1 MDHPEA
7 PESSAKEGRGRPSK
21 TIPVTLNL
29 NMSDHSNLST
39 SQLRMMRRTGE
50 DVSRERVVSE
60 ALQCLLKS
68 FSSQE

>member
-1 MDHPEA
+1 METQEA
-7 PESSAKEGRGRPSK
+7 QESSQKDGRGRQGK
-21 TIPVTLNL
+21 IPITLHL
-29 NMSDHSNLST
+29 SMTDHSNLST

-50 DVSRERVVSE
+50 DVTRERAVSE